1 MPDLKLRVPPLVVF
15 AIVALAIAGSGKW
28 LHVWSIPPWPRYLL
42 AILLATSGVLIAMA
56 GVLEFR
62 RARTTVHPMHPDRVS
77 ALVTSGIFR
86 FSRNPMYL
94 GMLLVLAA
102 LAAWMGQPIGM
113 ALLPLFVLYLNRYQ
127 ISAEE
132 EAIAAHFGQ
141 SYRDYC
147 RRVRR
152 WC

>member
-1 MPDLKLRVPPLVVF
+1 MPSLKLRVPPLLVF
-15 AIVALAIAGSGKW
+15 AIAALAIAASGKW
-28 LHVWSIPPWPRYLL
+28 LHLWSIPPWPRHLL
-42 AILLATSGVLIAMA
+42 ATVLATSGVLVAVA

-77 ALVTSGIFR
+77 ALVTTGIFR
-86 FSRNPMYL
+86 YSRNPMYL
-94 GMLLVLAA
+94 GMLLVLAG
-102 LAAWMGQPIGM
+102 LAAWVAQPIGI
-113 ALLPLFVLYLNRYQ
+113 ALLPLFVIYLNRYQ

-141 SYRDYC
+141 PYQEYC
-147 RRVRR
+147 RSVRR